1 MLNFWKVWANFAQI
15 TASVHRG
22 NGGDQPVAL
31 LRCIAWILARWIHVT
46 TWSCDPAAM
55 PVKQRGNHLE
65 NGIVLY
71 LRFTEDATESISSLL
86 NIAVSCCKWE
96 NILNQCAFPHVH
108 TPCPV
113 LLLWVA
119 YWRVDAKEIRMGTAC
134 HAADTVCAAMLQG
147 KKRFRKQDLHFKQP
161 RTPFHS
167 AQLIIFLAPFLKSS
181 NVTEMFPP
189 PSLVQLQTKSCWHFM
204 DSLQCYQ
211 RLMVTFPWRVQHL
224 IFPNLKKLGYRHF
237 ISKVKFT
244 LGCLFDIEHTPEQI
258 LWLTSFLCGGVI

>member
-1 MLNFWKVWANFAQI
+1 MWPHDHVIQLPCQLNREAIIWKME
-15 TASVHRG
+15 
-22 NGGDQPVAL
+22 L
-31 LRCIAWILARWIHVT
+31 CCIYISLK
-46 TWSCDPAAM
+46 M
-55 PVKQRGNHLE
+55 PLE
-65 NGIVLY
+65 VSRVCWTLLY
-71 LRFTEDATESISSLL
+71 LS
-86 NIAVSCCKWE
+86 KWE

-134 HAADTVCAAMLQG
+134 HAADTMCAAMLQG

-258 LWLTSFLCGGVI
+258 LWLTLFLCGGVI